1 MVHLIDSKLCQRV
14 IGIVREPE
22 VEYVKQDSAPCA
34 GEDMYPLYIAQP
46 QEQVVENDEDQCCE
60 GCD

>member
-1 MVHLIDSKLCQRV
+1 MMHLIDGELRQRV
-14 IGIVREPE
+14 IGIVSEPE

-46 QEQVVENDEDQCCE
+46 QEQVVENDEDQSCE